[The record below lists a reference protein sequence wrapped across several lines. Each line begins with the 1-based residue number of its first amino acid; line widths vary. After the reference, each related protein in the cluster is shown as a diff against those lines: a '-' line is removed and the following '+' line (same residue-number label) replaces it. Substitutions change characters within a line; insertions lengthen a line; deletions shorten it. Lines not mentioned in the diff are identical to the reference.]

1 MNLET
6 KVTRKRSLPNFLKN
20 EHFLP
25 LIPTRIR
32 GSDTHTY
39 QGVKNLHFSKNLLFS
54 LLTYVLRFAFLPY
67 YRRLNIRQLGYF
79 CFILLNF
86 WICLC
91 VFFLSTFSFTDTDDS
106 QDIRRIKWNI
116 RLPLFHFHPLT
127 NTETFIYFIF
137 FLISAHVPTSLLL
150 DEIYAPLEISIWLN
164 LNFSLLIYFISAVI
178 NSLLSNVRFELPSTT
193 TLNCYTCNA

>member
-1 MNLET
+1 M
-6 KVTRKRSLPNFLKN
+6 
-20 EHFLP
+20 
-25 LIPTRIR
+25 
-32 GSDTHTY
+32 
-39 QGVKNLHFSKNLLFS
+39 LFS
-54 LLTYVLRFAFLPY
+54 LAIYVLRFAFLPY
-67 YRRLNIRQLGYF
+67 YRRLNFRQLPFLKLCHF

-150 DEIYAPLEISIWLN
+150 NEIYAPLGISIWLN
-164 LNFSLLIYFISAVI
+164 LNFTLLIYFISAVI

-193 TLNCYTCNA
+193 TLYCCTCKRLIRWASQSTQLTFACSKWTIETLKKGVKYVQS